1 MAGNAVLVVQ
11 VEIDP
16 VDEEEFNRWYDE
28 EHIPEKLAEPG
39 FLAVRRFKSS
49 DGAPKYM
56 VIYELEEPDAATKPS
71 YMRKEPTEWSKS
83 IMARWKDWSRNVW
96 VDVKT
101 L

>member
-16 VDEEEFNRWYDE
+16 VDEEEFNRWYEE

-39 FLAVRRFKSS
+39 FISVRRFKAS
-49 DGAPKYM
+49 DGDCKYL
-56 VIYELEEPDAATKPS
+56 VIYELEEVGAATKPA
-71 YMRKEPTEWSKS
+71 YMRKPPTEWGKS
-83 IMARWKDWSRNVW
+83 IMARWKDWSRGVW